1 MPARGE
7 QSTEGRAGPPLVCM
21 YLFLDAAGA
30 TLPPHPSP
38 RTASPLRYLE
48 CALVQAAS
56 LRLAGASCETV
67 LLTNMRGGPG
77 REGRRMRGALGE
89 LGVEVRDIALRIEPG
104 TPVGATRLPREAI
117 RAAADG
123 LDGARE
129 LWVPNL
135 DCVWIDP
142 ERALR
147 ACPRG
152 GRVGALAIPYP
163 PDWAVGGPAAVGAT
177 REDLG
182 RTAAGMGARLESAP
196 PWIGAD
202 LLAGSARALLG
213 LLAACDELDTELAA
227 RGATATNEQL
237 LTPVGRARARRCRG
251 PLPPRAAHPDRGAPQ
266 RRRAVRRRRA
276 GDLASAGGEGAQPAP
291 RRTGPRARPR
301 RAAARRPRLAC
312 ARDAPFQRRPGAA
325 RPPAAGRH
333 LGGAGQARR
342 RPPPARSRYAARERP
357 RGRRE
362 DGLEVR
368 ARVACRC
375 RLARDRVARHADAR
389 RRPVRIHA
397 ARGRRAGDYLQ
408 RRVRADARAAQRS
421 RRPGT

>member
-7 QSTEGRAGPPLVCM
+7 QSTEGPAGPPLVCM

-77 REGRRMRGALGE
+77 REGRRMWGALGE
-89 LGVEVRDIALRIEPG
+89 LGVEVREIAVRIEPG

-123 LDGARE
+123 LDSARE
-129 LWVPNL
+129 LWIPNL

-147 ACPRG
+147 ACPRD

-163 PDWAVGGPAAVGAT
+163 PDWAVGGPAAVGVT

-202 LLAGSARALLG
+202 LLAGSARALLE
-213 LLAACDELDTELAA
+213 LLAACDELDTELDA

-237 LTPVGRARARRCRG
+237 LTLSAALGRVDVEDLSRLARRIQTGARHG
-251 PLPPRAAHPDRGAPQ
+251 AGAPSDAAELGIWHLPAEKGLSLRRAARGLARGRVLPL
-266 RRRAVRRRRA
+266 RR
-276 GDLASAGGEGAQPAP
+276 DLASPVRAMRRFNVGPARRAHQLRDDTWVALGRLAGS
-291 RRTGPRARPR
+291 RPR
-301 RAAARRPRLAC
+301 RAAVTL
-312 ARDAPFQRRPGAA
+312 
-325 RPPAAGRH
+325 PASDRGVEGRM
-333 LGGAGQARR
+333 
-342 RPPPARSRYAARERP
+342 E
-357 RGRRE
+357 
-362 DGLEVR
+362 
-368 ARVACRC
+368 
-375 RLARDRVARHADAR
+375 
-389 RRPVRIHA
+389 
-397 ARGRRAGDYLQ
+397 
-408 RRVRADARAAQRS
+408 
-421 RRPGT
+421 